1 MNPHPLEAI
10 AGFAQHLR
18 EHGLVV
24 GVAEQQAMV
33 RAALALRSDDAQR
46 VRAGW
51 RAVVCHRADDWRRYP
66 GLFDDYWY
74 PERIRGQVRIGGRTR
89 PRRDV
94 RQMVADMRRSMPA
107 AEGPPGKAQSGA
119 ALGGANIGTEHDAAP
134 RAQGGASR
142 NEPLEH
148 RAFSQQWTP
157 QDLNA
162 LLRAVEQIAQR
173 LRRRLLRRQ
182 RLDDRHGRRL
192 DVRRTLRRSLRT
204 GGVPVQPA
212 WRAPR
217 RERPRVFMLVD
228 VSRSMETHAQVLL
241 RIARAFAG
249 VLDARVFV
257 FHTRLSEVTALM
269 QRDSGKMQ
277 DKLNAVTAGLG
288 GGTRIA
294 TSIADFVRA
303 HAKGQLGRGARV
315 LIASDGFDSDA
326 PGELSQQLAALRA
339 HGAKLYWL
347 HPTVRPPASAALADC
362 GALVTAFAPL
372 HDLAS
377 LARLENVLT

>member
-1 MNPHPLEAI
+1 MTPRPLEAI

-18 EHGLVV
+18 EAGLTV
-24 GVAEQQAMV
+24 GIAEQQAMV
-33 RAALALRSDDAQR
+33 HAALALCGDDARR

-51 RAVVCHRADDWRRYP
+51 RAIACHRADDWRRYP
-66 GLFDDYWY
+66 QLFDDYWY
-74 PERIRGQVRIGGRTR
+74 PERVGGRVRVSGRTR
-89 PRRDV
+89 PRPDL
-94 RQMVADMRRSMPA
+94 RQAVADMRRSMPEA
-107 AEGPPGKAQSGA
+107 AEGAGA
-119 ALGGANIGTEHDAAP
+119 APAGAVPGADPAAHDAAP

-142 NEPLEH
+142 NEPLERRSFAQH
-148 RAFSQQWTP
+148 WTP
-157 QDLNA
+157 QQLHA
-162 LLRAVEQIAQR
+162 LLRAVERIAQR
-173 LRRRLLRRQ
+173 LRLRLLRRQ
-182 RLDDRHGRRL
+182 RLDDLHGRRL
-192 DVRRTLRRSLRT
+192 DMRRTLRRSLRS

-217 RERPRVFMLVD
+217 RERPRVFVLVD
-228 VSRSMETHAQVLL
+228 VSRSMQTHAQVLL

-257 FHTRLSEVTALM
+257 FHTRLCEVTALM
-269 QRDSGKMQ
+269 RRDSA
-277 DKLNAVTAGLG
+277 AVQEKINTITAGLG

-294 TSIADFVRA
+294 TSVADFVRA

-326 PGELSQQLAALRA
+326 PGALSQQLAALRA

-347 HPTVRPPASAALADC
+347 HPTVARPASAALADC
-362 GALVTAFAPL
+362 AALVTAFAPL

-377 LARLENVLT
+377 LARLEDVLS